1 MFLENHYQNAYI
13 TKDLDRAMD
22 LFRTR
27 YDFDGFKHFEVSYE
41 LKTPAKSGIA
51 TVKLALG
58 WVGEL
63 QYELIQPISGF
74 TDIYNEGLPDRYPL
88 RFHHAAMRIPDWD
101 VFRARVDREKLP
113 VAIEG
118 GTPGQLHFLY
128 IDARDT
134 VGHYLEYCWMTPQ
147 RWAQIR
153 AL

>member
-13 TKDLDRAMD
+13 TKDLDQAME

-27 YDFDGFKHFEVSYE
+27 WDFDGFKHFQVSYE
-41 LKTPAKSGIA
+41 LKTPTGSGTA

-63 QYELIQPISGF
+63 QYELIQPVSGF
-74 TDIYNEGLPDRYPL
+74 TDIYREGLPDRYPL
-88 RFHHAAMRIPDWD
+88 KFHHAAMRIADWD
-101 VFRARVDREKLP
+101 AFRARIDRDRLP

-118 GTPGQLHFLY
+118 GTPGQLQFLY
-128 IDARDT
+128 IDARET

-147 RWAQIR
+147 RWAQMR

>member
-1 MFLENHYQNAYI
+1 MLLENHYQNAYI
-13 TKDLDRAMD
+13 TKDLDAAME
-22 LFRTR
+22 LFRTQ
-27 YDFDGFKHFEVSYE
+27 YDFNGFKHFQVSYE
-41 LKTPAKSGIA
+41 LRTPMGSGTA
-51 TVKLALG
+51 TVRLALG

-74 TDIYNEGLPDRYPL
+74 TDIYREGLPEQYPL
-88 RFHHAAMRIPDWD
+88 KFHHAAMRIHDWD
-101 VFRARVDREKLP
+101 AFRARIDREKLP

-128 IDARDT
+128 IDARET
-134 VGHYLEYCWMTPQ
+134 VGHYLEYCWMTPE